1 MPLNSTPVHSI
12 GNSVL
17 LTICSASAK
26 SVTLSVLL
34 SSTWVLFLNI
44 DWLGVQQWREDQED
58 RDLWRRP
65 SLHYIIPMGIF
76 GFSRCCLPQD
86 EMGKI
91 KQNYPHYDKSLPFL
105 CLERKIK
112 QANKRGKLSFSESLI
127 VSWMKLKNEL
137 INQVCNR
144 QKMHQYF
151 LGYTVTEL

>member
-91 KQNYPHYDKSLPFL
+91 KQNYPHYDKIMPPFSMIG
-105 CLERKIK
+105 EEDKTRK
-112 QANKRGKLSFSESLI
+112 QARKAFIFRKPYCKL
-127 VSWMKLKNEL
+127 NEVENWTYKSGL
-137 INQVCNR
+137 
-144 QKMHQYF
+144 
-151 LGYTVTEL
+151 

>member
-26 SVTLSVLL
+26 PVTISVIL
-34 SSTWVLFLNI
+34 SSTWVLFLNL
-44 DWLGVQQWREDQED
+44 DWRGVQQWREDQEN

-76 GFSRCCLPQD
+76 GISRCCLPQD

-91 KQNYPHYDKSLPFL
+91 KQNYPHYDKCLPFL
-105 CLERKIK
+105 WLERKIK
-112 QANKRGKLSFSESLI
+112 HANKRGKLSFSESLI
-127 VSWMKLKNEL
+127 VSWMKLKNEH